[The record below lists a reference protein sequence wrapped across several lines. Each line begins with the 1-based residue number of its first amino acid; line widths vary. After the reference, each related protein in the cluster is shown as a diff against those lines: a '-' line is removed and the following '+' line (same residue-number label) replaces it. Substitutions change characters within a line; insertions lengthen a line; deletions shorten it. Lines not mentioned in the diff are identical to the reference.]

1 MGEAGLASNG
11 MQSYLSSMFFAEIK
25 PHIEQL
31 SHDEL
36 LKTMAYLK
44 HLLRAE
50 NPADQRELA
59 QRHAVIKAG
68 HGVSLTEAM
77 QRLDRG

>member
-1 MGEAGLASNG
+1 